1 MATAVVIPAFKPDE
15 SLLDLL
21 RALRERT
28 FIDSLVV
35 VDDGSGPQYESIFAQ
50 AAQLCTLKRHA
61 QNRGKGAAIRTGL
74 EALGGAFN
82 VVTADCD
89 GQHTPSD
96 IEKIARAID
105 GALVLGVR
113 RKREMPLRSKMGN
126 TLTCLTF
133 ALVSHRWISDTQ
145 TGLRGIPQSF
155 LEVCRQLEGDRY
167 EYEMH
172 MLLEACR
179 RLREEG
185 EADFDG
191 VSEQLFRWA
200 QKLLT
205 EESPAPE
212 QGKSDGNLT
221 GGGQPWRNI

>member
-1 MATAVVIPAFKPDE
+1 MATAVVIPAYKPDE

-82 VVTADCD
+82 VVTADCE
-89 GQHTPSD
+89 GSIPPAIS
-96 IEKIARAID
+96 KKSPVPLWRA
-105 GALVLGVR
+105 GAGVR
-113 RKREMPLRSKMGN
+113 ASVKCPCAPKWATRLPASPSRWCRTAGFRIRKLA
-126 TLTCLTF
+126 C
-133 ALVSHRWISDTQ
+133 V
-145 TGLRGIPQSF
+145 GIPQSF

-179 RLREEG
+179 RGLPIREVEIETVYIDNNRGSHFHTLR
-185 EADFDG
+185 DG
-191 VSEQLFRWA
+191 KRIYRLLLGWKK
-200 QKLLT
+200 KLRA
-205 EESPAPE
+205 EKKKP
-212 QGKSDGNLT
+212 
-221 GGGQPWRNI
+221 

>member
-1 MATAVVIPAFKPDE
+1 MATAVVIPAYKPDE

-35 VDDGSGPQYESIFAQ
+35 VDDGSGPEYEPIFAQ
-50 AAQLCTLKRHA
+50 VSALCSLERHA

-74 EALGGAFN
+74 KTLSGYN

-105 GALVLGVR
+105 GALVMGVR

-133 ALVSHRWISDTQ
+133 ALVTHRWISDTQ
-145 TGLRGIPQSF
+145 TGLRGIPQSYVG
-155 LEVCRQLEGDRY
+155 VCQDLEGDRY
-167 EYEMH
+167 EYEMN
-172 MLLEACR
+172 MLLDACHR
-179 RLREEG
+179 GLPIREVEIETVYIDNNRG
-185 EADFDG
+185 SHFHTP
-191 VSEQLFRWA
+191 VSYTH
-200 QKLLT
+200 LT
-205 EESPAPE
+205 LP
-212 QGKSDGNLT
+212 T
-221 GGGQPWRNI
+221 T

>member
-1 MATAVVIPAFKPDE
+1 MATAVVIPAYKPDE

-21 RALRERT
+21 RALRERA
-28 FIDSLVV
+28 FIGRIVV
-35 VDDGSGPQYESIFAQ
+35 VDDGSGPEYEPIFAQ
-50 AAQLCTLKRHA
+50 VSALCSLERHA

-74 EALGGAFN
+74 KTLSGYN

-105 GALVLGVR
+105 GALVMGVR

-145 TGLRGIPQSF
+145 TGLRGIPQSYVG
-155 LEVCRQLEGDRY
+155 VCQDLEGDRY
-167 EYEMH
+167 EYEMN
-172 MLLEACR
+172 MLLDACHR
-179 RLREEG
+179 GLPIREVEIETVYIDNNRGSHFHTLRDGKRVYRLLMGWKKKMRAG
-185 EADFDG
+185 KK
-191 VSEQLFRWA
+191 
-200 QKLLT
+200 KL
-205 EESPAPE
+205 
-212 QGKSDGNLT
+212 
-221 GGGQPWRNI
+221 

>member
-1 MATAVVIPAFKPDE
+1 MDQPPIA
-15 SLLDLL
+15 
-21 RALRERT
+21 
-28 FIDSLVV
+28 
-35 VDDGSGPQYESIFAQ
+35 DGRNI
-50 AAQLCTLKRHA
+50 
-61 QNRGKGAAIRTGL
+61 
-74 EALGGAFN
+74 
-82 VVTADCD
+82 
-89 GQHTPSD
+89 PSD

-179 RLREEG
+179 RGLPIREVEIETVYIDNNRGSHFHTLR
-185 EADFDG
+185 DG
-191 VSEQLFRWA
+191 KRITACCWA
-200 QKLLT
+200 GKKKLRGREKETLVCYTNISTPVLPTERGICFLPSTYFEPFHRVQKLFLLLYRT
-205 EESPAPE
+205 NPLPIPRCHFLPAMKE
-212 QGKSDGNLT
+212 NLVDV
-221 GGGQPWRNI
+221 I

>member
-1 MATAVVIPAFKPDE
+1 MATAVVIPAYKPDE

-96 IEKIARAID
+96 IEKSPVPLMARWCWAC
-105 GALVLGVR
+105 
-113 RKREMPLRSKMGN
+113 RKREMPFAPKWATRSP
-126 TLTCLTF
+126 
-133 ALVSHRWISDTQ
+133 ASPSRWCRTAGFRI
-145 TGLRGIPQSF
+145 RKPACAAFRKAFF
-155 LEVCRQLEGDRY
+155 LVCRQLEGDRNSTR
-167 EYEMH
+167 
-172 MLLEACR
+172 CTCC
-179 RLREEG
+179 
-185 EADFDG
+185 
-191 VSEQLFRWA
+191 W
-200 QKLLT
+200 K
-205 EESPAPE
+205 PAPRPAPSARWKSKPFISITTAVPTSIPCAMASAFTACCWA
-212 QGKSDGNLT
+212 GKKL
-221 GGGQPWRNI
+221 R

>member
-1 MATAVVIPAFKPDE
+1 MMAIAVVIPAYKPDE

-28 FIDSLVV
+28 FIDNLVV

-74 EALGGAFN
+74 EALGGAYN

-179 RLREEG
+179 RGLPIREVEIETVYIDNNRGSHFHTLR
-185 EADFDG
+185 DG
-191 VSEQLFRWA
+191 KRIYRLLLGWKK
-200 QKLLT
+200 KLRA
-205 EESPAPE
+205 EKKKP
-212 QGKSDGNLT
+212 
-221 GGGQPWRNI
+221 

>member
-1 MATAVVIPAFKPDE
+1 MATAVVIPAYKPDE

-50 AAQLCTLKRHA
+50 AAQ
-61 QNRGKGAAIRTGL
+61 

-179 RLREEG
+179 RGLPIREVEIETVYIDNNRGSHFHTLR
-185 EADFDG
+185 DG
-191 VSEQLFRWA
+191 KRIYRLLLGWKK
-200 QKLLT
+200 KLRA
-205 EESPAPE
+205 EKKKP
-212 QGKSDGNLT
+212 
-221 GGGQPWRNI
+221 

>member
-1 MATAVVIPAFKPDE
+1 MMATAVVIPAYKPDE

-28 FIDSLVV
+28 FIDCLVV
-35 VDDGSGPQYESIFAQ
+35 VDDGSGPEYAPIFAQ

-74 EALGGAFN
+74 KTLSGYN

-105 GALVLGVR
+105 GALVMGVR

-133 ALVSHRWISDTQ
+133 ALVTHRWISDTQ
-145 TGLRGIPQSF
+145 TGLRGIPQSYVG
-155 LEVCRQLEGDRY
+155 VCQDLEGDRY
-167 EYEMH
+167 EYEMN
-172 MLLEACR
+172 MLLDACHR
-179 RLREEG
+179 GLPIREVEIETVYIDNNRGSHFHTLRDGKRVYRLLLGWKKKMR
-185 EADFDG
+185 A
-191 VSEQLFRWA
+191 RKK
-200 QKLLT
+200 KL
-205 EESPAPE
+205 
-212 QGKSDGNLT
+212 
-221 GGGQPWRNI
+221 